1 MKSIFPLGMQW
12 SSRAVGGAKPGWVLL
27 AMMMAA
33 SSPMLV
39 IAAEMPISAV
49 QETLKREQFFYG
61 EPSGVLDE
69 PTHAALRRFQI
80 RYGLPVSGEI
90 DKATLQALQS
100 PREKDAAELLR
111 P

>member
-1 MKSIFPLGMQW
+1 MPAAISTRSSFMKPILPLFTQW
-12 SSRAVGGAKPGWVLL
+12 SSRAVGGARPGWVLPL
-27 AMMMAA
+27 AMMMMVAA

-69 PTHAALRRFQI
+69 PTRAALRRFQI
-80 RYGLPVSGEI
+80 RHGLPVS
-90 DKATLQALQS
+90 
-100 PREKDAAELLR
+100 
-111 P
+111 